1 MEWSQGLVDAC
12 VRLRRR
18 ISSQPSTASAIA
30 SSASKG
36 MVQSLPCWLTCKASS
51 WLRISAKRA
60 FWLAS
65 RAFKDWIS
73 VSSASTR

>member
-1 MEWSQGLVDAC
+1 MELSHGLVGVC

-18 ISSQPSTASAIA
+18 INSQPSTASAIA
-30 SSASKG
+30 SMASKG

-51 WLRISAKRA
+51 WLRISVKRA

-65 RAFKDWIS
+65 SAFKDLIS
-73 VSSASTR
+73 ASSASTR